1 MLILLKKPIPQ
12 AITEILVIDEQ
23 SPSGLKYIKSGK
35 SAGTKLKSGNWQICY
50 KKGGYMAHRIIWF
63 LHTGEDPLEQEIDHI
78 DRNPSNNKI
87 NNLRLA
93 TRSQNCIN
101 KTTCSI
107 SGYRG
112 VYRSGKGNR
121 WKACILDK
129 HIGTFSTKEEAALA
143 FDKAAK
149 ELYEGFASLNQA
161 TIKSPT

>member
-101 KTTCSI
+101 KTTLLL
-107 SGYRG
+107 
-112 VYRSGKGNR
+112 KGER
-121 WKACILDK
+121 LI
-129 HIGTFSTKEEAALA
+129 
-143 FDKAAK
+143 
-149 ELYEGFASLNQA
+149 
-161 TIKSPT
+161 IKTAG